1 MSFDEVNKIKK
12 IFSDNKIHVEY
23 LVHEPVL
30 TSEDAAK
37 QRGFELKQ
45 GVKAILFTNQSGG
58 WVVVDVPADK
68 QVNQKVVA
76 DFLGWIKSKTRMATP
91 DEVLE
96 KTGCEIGSVPPFGH
110 KEIIKILVD
119 EGVFENQMNAFNIGL
134 RTHSVKIK
142 TEDLERLFFKLEIT
156 SGKFAKI

>member
-1 MSFDEVNKIKK
+1 
-12 IFSDNKIHVEY
+12 
-23 LVHEPVL
+23 
-30 TSEDAAK
+30 
-37 QRGFELKQ
+37 
-45 GVKAILFTNQSGG
+45 
-58 WVVVDVPADK
+58 
-68 QVNQKVVA
+68 
-76 DFLGWIKSKTRMATP
+76 LGWIKSKTRMATP

>member
-76 DFLGWIKSKTRMATP
+76 NFLGWSKSKIRMATP